1 MNNRLK
7 SGFGFYLIL
16 LIVLCLGVYFYY
28 LNSQNTTDEYTVNQ
42 FEQDL
47 KAGDVTKIVIKQN
60 EEVPTGVVDASI
72 RGKGTKQ
79 FYVSDVT
86 SVVDHVTS
94 DYSDV
99 EVHMTD
105 VDRPSIWV
113 SILPYILMTVVFVF
127 VFFMMT
133 AGAGGGGGGNSRMMN
148 FSKSKAKVIRAED
161 MDVDFTK
168 VAGLQEEK
176 EEVREI
182 VDFLKEPQ
190 RFMDAGA
197 RIPKGVIM
205 VGPPGTGKTLLAKAI
220 AGEAKVPFF
229 SISGSD
235 FVEMFV
241 GVGAARVRDLFE
253 EAKKNAPCII
263 FIDEIDAVARRR
275 GSGLGGGHDEREQT
289 LNQMLVEMDG
299 FAVNEGIIVIAATN
313 RVDILDPAIL
323 RPGRFDRKISV
334 GKPDVKGRLE
344 ILHVHTR
351 DKSLAE
357 DVNLEEIAR
366 TTAGFSGADLENLMN
381 ESAILAAR
389 EQRRFIKKADID
401 KAIIKVGIGTEKKS
415 RLVPEKERKITAYH
429 ETGHAIL
436 YHLLPDVGPVYTVSI
451 IPTGVGAAGYTMP
464 LPENDNVFMTKGKM
478 IQDIMVGLGGR
489 IAEELIFDDITT
501 GASQDIK
508 QATAYA
514 RAMVTKY
521 GMSEKLGLVNYETQ
535 EDDEVFLGRDLGH
548 ARPYGEAVAKTIDKE
563 VKAIIDQC
571 YQDAKNIILENM
583 SVLHRCAEELLLKER
598 INQQEFEA
606 LFEDTED
613 AGVQGNGSGDQT
625 EE

>member
-1 MNNRLK
+1 
-7 SGFGFYLIL
+7 
-16 LIVLCLGVYFYY
+16 
-28 LNSQNTTDEYTVNQ
+28 
-42 FEQDL
+42 
-47 KAGDVTKIVIKQN
+47 
-60 EEVPTGVVDASI
+60 
-72 RGKGTKQ
+72 
-79 FYVSDVT
+79 
-86 SVVDHVTS
+86 
-94 DYSDV
+94 
-99 EVHMTD
+99 
-105 VDRPSIWV
+105 
-113 SILPYILMTVVFVF
+113 
-127 VFFMMT
+127 
-133 AGAGGGGGGNSRMMN
+133 
-148 FSKSKAKVIRAED
+148 
-161 MDVDFTK
+161 
-168 VAGLQEEK
+168 
-176 EEVREI
+176 
-182 VDFLKEPQ
+182 
-190 RFMDAGA
+190 
-197 RIPKGVIM
+197 
-205 VGPPGTGKTLLAKAI
+205 
-220 AGEAKVPFF
+220 
-229 SISGSD
+229 
-235 FVEMFV
+235 
-241 GVGAARVRDLFE
+241 
-253 EAKKNAPCII
+253 
-263 FIDEIDAVARRR
+263 
-275 GSGLGGGHDEREQT
+275 
-289 LNQMLVEMDG
+289 
-299 FAVNEGIIVIAATN
+299 
-313 RVDILDPAIL
+313 
-323 RPGRFDRKISV
+323 
-334 GKPDVKGRLE
+334 
-344 ILHVHTR
+344 
-351 DKSLAE
+351 
-357 DVNLEEIAR
+357 
-366 TTAGFSGADLENLMN
+366 MN